1 MPCASREV
9 QARPA
14 GHRRPPSTAALPG
27 HLRRGGTLER
37 GAGDAGPRAL
47 GSAVGT
53 ELKAWNRA
61 GRVGT
66 VLTDDF
72 VKYHWPVRFLVPAVR
87 QEQLVR

>member
-1 MPCASREV
+1 M
-9 QARPA
+9 
-14 GHRRPPSTAALPG
+14 
-27 HLRRGGTLER
+27 
-37 GAGDAGPRAL
+37 
-47 GSAVGT
+47 GT